1 MGKIRTIYIKNKN
14 KFDEILSNYGQMK
27 KFDKKSKFCAPL
39 FYDEKIII
47 ISNDTWV
54 MSKIEEEQ

>member
-1 MGKIRTIYIKNKN
+1 
-14 KFDEILSNYGQMK
+14 MK

-47 ISNDTWV
+47 ISND
-54 MSKIEEEQ
+54 MEMYKEKKEEGEDLNKKKKRNKDEFLIKN